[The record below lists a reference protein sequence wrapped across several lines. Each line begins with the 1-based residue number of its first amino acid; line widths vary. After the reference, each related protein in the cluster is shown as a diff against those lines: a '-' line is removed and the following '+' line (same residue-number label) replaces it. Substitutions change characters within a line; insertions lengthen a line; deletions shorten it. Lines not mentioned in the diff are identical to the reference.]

1 MNRFSVQTWAFVFAA
16 FLGCAGPFTQARFQ
30 VDESFRTPDFS
41 LRGKRVGFVTPSSA
55 HELEDQWILLDLLA
69 KTLKENRKET
79 IVTLPSECLSLI
91 SQAGLAKA
99 YNKAIKDFQTS
110 GSLDKGFLMKLGEI
124 LDVQYV
130 VYLSLN
136 SFNQYASTRLSA
148 FGLRAIDSQTAM
160 LRLFLRILE
169 TDQARIVWEGSG
181 EGIIVREEFR
191 ARPVTFNELGQLAC
205 EGVVEN
211 LP

>member
-1 MNRFSVQTWAFVFAA
+1 
-16 FLGCAGPFTQARFQ
+16 
-30 VDESFRTPDFS
+30 
-41 LRGKRVGFVTPSSA
+41 
-55 HELEDQWILLDLLA
+55 
-69 KTLKENRKET
+69 
-79 IVTLPSECLSLI
+79 
-91 SQAGLAKA
+91 
-99 YNKAIKDFQTS
+99 
-110 GSLDKGFLMKLGEI
+110 MKLGEI